1 MGDKEEGEVSE
12 EGELPEEGEAS
23 ALMRC
28 MQQEVRS

>member
-23 ALMRC
+23 ALTGC
-28 MQQEVRS
+28 MQQES